1 MKERVLIT
9 GASGFVGY
17 HLIEAALRKG
27 LEVFAAVRPSSNI
40 DHLRSL
46 PIRFT
51 TADFSN
57 VKALRADVE
66 AGQYDYVIHAAG
78 ATKAASEDE
87 YIRVNAEF
95 TRNLGHAIAEV
106 QLPLRKFVFLS
117 SLAAAGPSQNHAAI
131 TEHDREKPVTWYGK
145 SKLQAE
151 WYLSKFHTLPVIT
164 LRPTAVYGP
173 RDRDIFILLKTF
185 AQGLEPY
192 IGRKDQQLSFVY
204 VKDLA
209 SVTIDALRS
218 NITGKTYNVAD
229 GRSYNRYD
237 LANTTKQILQMKTL
251 RVHIPTAMVRT
262 MAFFQEVTGRMRGS
276 MPALNRNK
284 IAELTAV
291 NWSCSIDSI
300 CKDLGFSPRYSLESG
315 LAETIQWYKDNQ
327 WLK

>member
-17 HLIEAALRKG
+17 HLIEESLRKG
-27 LEVFAAVRPSSNI
+27 LEVYAAVRSTSAV
-40 DHLRSL
+40 DHLKAL

-57 VKALRADVE
+57 VSALREDLE
-66 AGQYDYVIHAAG
+66 AHQYDYVIHAAG
-78 ATKAASEDE
+78 ATKAASEGD
-87 YIRVNAEF
+87 YMRINAEY
-95 TRNLGHAIAEV
+95 TRNLGQAIAEV

-117 SLAAAGPSQNHAAI
+117 SLAAAGPSQNRAAI
-131 TEHDREKPVTWYGK
+131 TEHDRAKPVTWYGK
-145 SKLQAE
+145 SKLLAE
-151 WYLSKFHTLPVIT
+151 GYLSGINTLPVVT

-192 IGRKDQQLSFVY
+192 IGWGEQQLSFIY

-229 GRSYNRYD
+229 GRSYDRYE
-237 LANTTKQILQMKTL
+237 LANITKEILKMRTL
-251 RVHIPTAMVRT
+251 RVHIPTAVVRALAL
-262 MAFFQEVTGRMRGS
+262 MQETAGRMRGNI
-276 MPALNRNK
+276 PALNRNK
-284 IAELTAV
+284 IAELTA
-291 NWSCSIDSI
+291 NWSCSIDNI
-300 CKDLGFSPRYSLESG
+300 CKDLGFMPRYSLENG

>member
-17 HLIEAALRKG
+17 HLIEESLRKG
-27 LEVFAAVRPSSNI
+27 LEVYAAVRSTSAV
-40 DHLRSL
+40 DHLKAL

-51 TADFSN
+51 TTDFSDA
-57 VKALRADVE
+57 KALREDLE
-66 AGQYDYVIHAAG
+66 ANQYDYVIHAAG
-78 ATKAASEDE
+78 ATKAASEED
-87 YIRVNAEF
+87 YMRVNAEY
-95 TRNLGHAIAEV
+95 TRNLGEAIAAV

-117 SLAAAGPSQNHAAI
+117 SLAAAGPSQNRVAI

-151 WYLSKFHTLPVIT
+151 GYLSGIHTLPVVT

-192 IGRKDQQLSFVY
+192 IGWGEQQLSFVY

-229 GRSYNRYD
+229 GRSYDRYE
-237 LANTTKQILQMKTL
+237 LANITKEILKLRTF
-251 RVHIPTAMVRT
+251 RVHIPTAMVR
-262 MAFFQEVTGRMRGS
+262 ALALVQETAGKMRGNI
-276 MPALNRNK
+276 PALNRNK
-284 IAELTAV
+284 IAELTA
-291 NWSCSIDSI
+291 NWSCSIDNI
-300 CKDLGFSPRYSLESG
+300 CKDLGFMPRYSLENG

>member
-17 HLIEAALRKG
+17 HLIEESLRKG
-27 LEVFAAVRPSSNI
+27 LEVYAAVRSTSAI
-40 DHLRSL
+40 DHLKSL

-51 TADFSN
+51 TADFSD
-57 VKALRADVE
+57 VKALRADLE
-66 AGQYDYVIHAAG
+66 ARQYDYVIHAAG
-78 ATKAASEDE
+78 ATKAATEED
-87 YIRVNAEF
+87 YMRVNAEF
-95 TRNLGHAIAEV
+95 TRNLGEAIAAV

-117 SLAAAGPSQNHAAI
+117 SLAAAGPSQNHIAI
-131 TEHDREKPVTWYGK
+131 TEHDRERPVTWYGK

-151 WYLSKFHTLPVIT
+151 LYLSKIHTLPVVT

-192 IGRKDQQLSFVY
+192 IGWGEQQLSFVY

-218 NITGKTYNVAD
+218 NITGRTYNVAD
-229 GRSYNRYD
+229 GRNYDRYD
-237 LANTTKQILQMKTL
+237 LANITKQILKMKTL
-251 RVHIPTAMVRT
+251 RVHIPTAMVR
-262 MAFFQEVTGRMRGS
+262 ALALVQETAGKMRGNI
-276 MPALNRNK
+276 PALNRNK
-284 IAELTAV
+284 IAELTA

-300 CKDLGFSPRYSLESG
+300 CKDLGFRPRYSLENG